1 MKRRYKGHNGE
12 SSMSS
17 GQEESRMS
25 DERFRWLGVLQKR
38 LTLSVRSL
46 GLLAIIV
53 VGCGFLVGFF
63 GRSDDDLMLKTRQW
77 IGVFGK
83 VYTDIALNYVD
94 PVDPERFMHAGIDG
108 MLKTLDPYTVYLG
121 EKESDELDLVTTG
134 KYAGVGITIALRDGY
149 ITVINPMEGYS
160 AAKQGI
166 QTGDRILEIDG
177 KVLKSLSTEEVR
189 ELVRGVPGTS
199 LKMQIEREGEP
210 KPLEFVLIREEI
222 PVRNVTYAG
231 FVSDGIAYIR
241 LERFSRTA
249 GDDVH
254 SSLKDLQGKG
264 TIKGVVLDLRDN
276 PGGLLDIAVDVVSK
290 FLPESTLVVSTKG
303 RRSDS
308 EHKYYSTESPMLGD
322 VPLAV
327 LVDRGSASASEIVAG
342 AIQDVDRGVIIGTRS
357 FGKGLVQ
364 TITRI
369 TENSSLKITSGRY
382 YTPSGRSIQEIDYFH
397 RTKDGVFTV
406 KPDSA
411 RKKFKTSHNRIVLD
425 GEGIVPDSTVPD
437 DPSSKLIDELTRKA
451 MIFKFANHLASEK
464 RDLSGNF
471 EVTDAVVHEFETFLK
486 EKDFQYE
493 EDAEVQLKS
502 LRESSGKARFGRK
515 VYEEINNL
523 EKSIRDEKSRAF
535 DRYDKEIRKELRLEI
550 IERLHGEKAA
560 IQASF
565 KDDRQLQVAVTL
577 LKNHGAYARLLAGG
591 KK

>member
-1 MKRRYKGHNGE
+1 M
-12 SSMSS
+12 
-17 GQEESRMS
+17 
-25 DERFRWLGVLQKR
+25 
-38 LTLSVRSL
+38 TLSVKSL
-46 GLLAIIV
+46 GLLAIV
-53 VGCGFLVGFF
+53 VIACGFLVGFF

-83 VYTDIALNYVD
+83 VYTEVALNYVD

-121 EKESDELDLVTTG
+121 EKESDEMDLVTTG
-134 KYAGVGITIALRDGY
+134 KYAGVGITIGVRDGY
-149 ITVINPMEGYS
+149 ITVLSPMEGFS

-166 QTGDRILEIDG
+166 QSGDRILEVDG
-177 KVLKSLSTEEVR
+177 KPLKSLSTDDVR

-199 LKMQIEREGEP
+199 LKMKIEREGEL

-249 GDDVH
+249 GDDVRT
-254 SSLKDLQGKG
+254 SIKDLRSKG

-290 FLPESTLVVSTKG
+290 FLPESTLVVSTRG

-308 EHKYYSTESPMLGD
+308 ERKYYSTETPMLGD

-342 AIQDVDRGVIIGTRS
+342 AIQDVDRGVIVGTRS

-411 RKKFKTSHNRIVLD
+411 RKQFRTAHNRIVLD

-437 DPSSKLIDELTRKA
+437 EPTNRLLDELTRKA
-451 MIFKFANHLASEK
+451 MLFKFANHLATEK
-464 RDLSGNF
+464 RSFPENF
-471 EVTDAVVHEFETFLK
+471 EVTDELIREFDAFLK
-486 EKDFQYE
+486 ERDFQYE
-493 EDAEVQLKS
+493 EEAEVQLKA
-502 LRESSGKARFGRK
+502 LRETGGKARYGKSFSDEVDR
-515 VYEEINNL
+515 L
-523 EKSIRDEKSRAF
+523 EKIIGVEKGRAF
-535 DRYDKEIRKELRLEI
+535 ERYDKEIRNALKLEI
-550 IERLHGEKAA
+550 IDRLRGEKAA

-565 KDDRQLQVAVTL
+565 KDDRQLQVATTL
-577 LKNHGAYARLLAGG
+577 LKNRPVYAKLMGGG

>member
-1 MKRRYKGHNGE
+1 
-12 SSMSS
+12 
-17 GQEESRMS
+17 MS
-25 DERFRWLGVLQKR
+25 DFKGRWFGVLQKR
-38 LTLSVRSL
+38 MTLSVKAL
-46 GLLAIIV
+46 GLMAIV
-53 VGCGFLVGFF
+53 VIACGFLVGFF

-83 VYTDIALNYVD
+83 VYTDVALNYVD

-121 EKESDELDLVTTG
+121 EKESDEMDLVTTG
-134 KYAGVGITIALRDGY
+134 KYAGVGITIGLRDGY
-149 ITVINPMEGYS
+149 ITVISPMEGFS

-166 QTGDRILEIDG
+166 QSGDRILEIDG
-177 KVLKSLSTEEVR
+177 KVMKSLSTDDVR
-189 ELVRGVPGTS
+189 ELVRGTPGTS
-199 LKMQIEREGEP
+199 LKMKIEREGEP

-249 GDDVH
+249 GDDVR
-254 SSLKDLQGKG
+254 SSIKDLKSRG
-264 TIKGVVLDLRDN
+264 TVKGVVLDLRDN

-290 FLPESTLVVSTKG
+290 FVPESTLVVSTKG

-308 EHKYYSTESPMLGD
+308 ERKYYSTETPMLGD

-364 TITRI
+364 TLTRI

-411 RKKFKTSHNRIVLD
+411 RKQFSTANNRIVLD

-437 DPSSKLIDELTRKA
+437 DPSNKLLDELTRKA
-451 MIFKFANHLASEK
+451 MLFKFANHLATEK
-464 RDLSGNF
+464 RTFPKNF
-471 EVTDAVVHEFETFLK
+471 EVTDELIREFDAFLK

-493 EDAEVQLKS
+493 EEAELQLKA
-502 LRESSGKARFGRK
+502 LREAGTKARYGKSFSDEVER
-515 VYEEINNL
+515 L
-523 EKSIRDEKSRAF
+523 ETIIRSEKGRAF
-535 DRYDKEIRKELRLEI
+535 ERYDKEIRKALKLEI
-550 IERLHGEKAA
+550 IERLRGEKAA

-565 KDDRQLQVAVTL
+565 KDDRQLQVASTL
-577 LKNHGAYARLLAGG
+577 LKNRPVYAKLLAGV
-591 KK
+591 KQ

>member
-1 MKRRYKGHNGE
+1 MSELTRRLFDVLHKR
-12 SSMSS
+12 M
-17 GQEESRMS
+17 
-25 DERFRWLGVLQKR
+25 
-38 LTLSVRSL
+38 TLSVKSL
-46 GLLAIIV
+46 GLLAIV
-53 VGCGFLVGFF
+53 VIACGFLVGFF

-83 VYTDIALNYVD
+83 VYTEVALNYVD

-121 EKESDELDLVTTG
+121 EKESDEMDLVTTG
-134 KYAGVGITIALRDGY
+134 KYAGVGITIGVRDGY
-149 ITVINPMEGYS
+149 ITVLSPMEGFS

-166 QTGDRILEIDG
+166 QSGDRILEVDG
-177 KVLKSLSTEEVR
+177 KPLKSLSTDDVR

-199 LKMQIEREGEP
+199 LKMKIEREGEL

-249 GDDVH
+249 GDDVRT
-254 SSLKDLQGKG
+254 SIKDLRSKG

-290 FLPESTLVVSTKG
+290 FLPESTLVVSTRG

-308 EHKYYSTESPMLGD
+308 ERKYYSTETPMLGD

-342 AIQDVDRGVIIGTRS
+342 AIQDVDRGVIVGTRS

-369 TENSSLKITSGRY
+369 TENSSLKITSGWY

-411 RKKFKTSHNRIVLD
+411 RKQFRTAHNRIVLD

-437 DPSSKLIDELTRKA
+437 EPTNRLLDELTRKA
-451 MIFKFANHLASEK
+451 MLFKFANHLATEK
-464 RDLSGNF
+464 RSFPENF
-471 EVTDAVVHEFETFLK
+471 EVTDELIREFDAFLK
-486 EKDFQYE
+486 ERDFQYE
-493 EDAEVQLKS
+493 EEAEVQLKA
-502 LRESSGKARFGRK
+502 LRETGGKARYGKSFSDEVDR
-515 VYEEINNL
+515 L
-523 EKSIRDEKSRAF
+523 EKIIGVEKGRAF
-535 DRYDKEIRKELRLEI
+535 ERYDKEIRNALKLEI
-550 IERLHGEKAA
+550 IDRLRGEKAA

-565 KDDRQLQVAVTL
+565 KDDRQLQVATTL
-577 LKNHGAYARLLAGG
+577 LKNRPVYAKLMGGG

>member
-1 MKRRYKGHNGE
+1 MSELTRRLFDVLHKR
-12 SSMSS
+12 M
-17 GQEESRMS
+17 
-25 DERFRWLGVLQKR
+25 
-38 LTLSVRSL
+38 TLSVKSL
-46 GLLAIIV
+46 GLLAV
-53 VGCGFLVGFF
+53 VVIACGFLVGFF

-83 VYTDIALNYVD
+83 VYTEVALNYVD

-121 EKESDELDLVTTG
+121 EKESDEMDLVTTG
-134 KYAGVGITIALRDGY
+134 KYAGVGITIGVRDGY
-149 ITVINPMEGYS
+149 ITVLSPMEGFS

-166 QTGDRILEIDG
+166 QSGDRILEIDG
-177 KVLKSLSTEEVR
+177 KSLKALSTDEVR

-199 LKMQIEREGEP
+199 LKMKIEREGEP

-222 PVRNVTYAG
+222 PVKNVTYAG

-249 GDDVH
+249 GDDVR
-254 SSLKDLQGKG
+254 SSIKDLRSKG

-290 FLPESTLVVSTKG
+290 FVPESTLVVSTRG

-308 EHKYYSTESPMLGD
+308 ERKYYSTETPMLGD
-322 VPLAV
+322 IPLAV

-342 AIQDVDRGVIIGTRS
+342 AIQDVDRGVIVGTRS

-411 RKKFKTSHNRIVLD
+411 RKQFRTAHNRIVLD

-437 DPSSKLIDELTRKA
+437 DPTNRLLDELTRKA
-451 MIFKFANHLASEK
+451 MLFKFANHLATEK
-464 RDLSGNF
+464 RSFPENF
-471 EVTDAVVHEFETFLK
+471 EVTDELIREFDAFLK
-486 EKDFQYE
+486 ERDFQYE
-493 EDAEVQLKS
+493 EDAEVQLKA
-502 LRESSGKARFGRK
+502 LRETGGKARYGKSFSDEVDR
-515 VYEEINNL
+515 L
-523 EKSIRDEKSRAF
+523 EKIITVEKGRAF
-535 DRYDKEIRKELRLEI
+535 ERYDKEIRNALKLEI
-550 IERLHGEKAA
+550 IERLRGEKAA
-560 IQASF
+560 IQVSF
-565 KDDRQLQVAVTL
+565 KDDHQLQVAATL
-577 LKNHGAYARLLAGG
+577 LRNRPVYAKLTGGG

>member
-1 MKRRYKGHNGE
+1 
-12 SSMSS
+12 
-17 GQEESRMS
+17 MS
-25 DERFRWLGVLQKR
+25 DFKGRWFGVLQKR
-38 LTLSVRSL
+38 MTLSVKAL
-46 GLLAIIV
+46 GLMAIV
-53 VGCGFLVGFF
+53 VIACGFLVGFF

-83 VYTDIALNYVD
+83 VYTDVALNYVD

-121 EKESDELDLVTTG
+121 EKESDEMDLVTTG
-134 KYAGVGITIALRDGY
+134 KYAGVGITIGLRDGY
-149 ITVINPMEGYS
+149 ITVISPMEGFS

-166 QTGDRILEIDG
+166 QSGDRILEIDG
-177 KVLKSLSTEEVR
+177 KVMKSLSTDDVR
-189 ELVRGVPGTS
+189 ELVRGTPGTS
-199 LKMQIEREGEP
+199 LKMKIEREGEP

-249 GDDVH
+249 GDDVR
-254 SSLKDLQGKG
+254 SSIKDLKSRG
-264 TIKGVVLDLRDN
+264 TVKGVVLDLRDN

-290 FLPESTLVVSTKG
+290 FVPESTLVVSTKG

-308 EHKYYSTESPMLGD
+308 ERKYYSTETPMLGD

-364 TITRI
+364 TLTRI

-411 RKKFKTSHNRIVLD
+411 RKQFSTAHNRIVLD

-437 DPSSKLIDELTRKA
+437 DPSNKLLDELTRKA
-451 MIFKFANHLASEK
+451 MLFKFANHLATEK
-464 RDLSGNF
+464 RTFPKNF
-471 EVTDAVVHEFETFLK
+471 EVTDELIREFDAFLK

-493 EDAEVQLKS
+493 EEAELQLKA
-502 LRESSGKARFGRK
+502 LREAGTKARYGKSFSDEVER
-515 VYEEINNL
+515 L
-523 EKSIRDEKSRAF
+523 ETIIRSEKGRAF
-535 DRYDKEIRKELRLEI
+535 ERYDKEIRKALKLEI
-550 IERLHGEKAA
+550 IERLRGEKAA

-565 KDDRQLQVAVTL
+565 KDDRQLQVASTL
-577 LKNHGAYARLLAGG
+577 LKNRPVYAKLLAGV
-591 KK
+591 KQ

>member
-1 MKRRYKGHNGE
+1 
-12 SSMSS
+12 MS
-17 GQEESRMS
+17 E
-25 DERFRWLGVLQKR
+25 LTKR
-38 LTLSVRSL
+38 LFDVLHKRTTLSVRSL
-46 GLLAIIV
+46 ALLAV
-53 VGCGFLVGFF
+53 VVIASGFLVGFF
-63 GRSDDDLMLKTRQW
+63 GRSDDELLLKTRQW

-83 VYTDIALNYVD
+83 VYTEVALNYVD

-121 EKESDELDLVTTG
+121 EKESDEMDLVTTG
-134 KYAGVGITIALRDGY
+134 KYAGVGITIGLRDGY
-149 ITVINPMEGYS
+149 ITIISPMEGFS

-166 QTGDRILEIDG
+166 QSGDRILEIDG
-177 KVLKSLSTEEVR
+177 KVLKSFSTDNVR
-189 ELVRGVPGTS
+189 ELVRGTPGTS
-199 LKMQIEREGEP
+199 LKMKIEREGEP

-249 GDDVH
+249 GDDVR
-254 SSLKDLQGKG
+254 SSIKDLRSKG
-264 TIKGVVLDLRDN
+264 NIKGVVLDLRDN

-290 FLPESTLVVSTKG
+290 FVPESTLVVSTRG
-303 RRSDS
+303 RKSDS
-308 EHKYYSTESPMLGD
+308 ERKFYSTETPMLGD
-322 VPLAV
+322 IPLAV

-364 TITRI
+364 TITRV

-411 RKKFKTSHNRIVLD
+411 RKQFRTAHNRIVLD

-437 DPSSKLIDELTRKA
+437 EPSNKLLEELSRKA
-451 MIFKFANHLASEK
+451 MLFKFANHLATEK
-464 RDLSGNF
+464 RIFPESF
-471 EVTDAVVHEFETFLK
+471 EVSDELVREFDAFLK
-486 EKDFQYE
+486 DKDFQYE
-493 EDAEVQLKS
+493 EDAQAQLKV
-502 LRESSGKARFGRK
+502 LRETGGKARYGKAFT
-515 VYEEINNL
+515 EEVDKL
-523 EKSIRDEKSRAF
+523 EKIVGVEKGRAF
-535 DRYDKEIRKELRLEI
+535 ERYDKEIRNALKLEI
-550 IERLHGEKAA
+550 IERLRGEKAA
-560 IQASF
+560 IQSSF
-565 KDDRQLQVAVTL
+565 KDDRQLQVAATL
-577 LKNHGAYARLLAGG
+577 LKNKGVYAKLLSGA

>member
-1 MKRRYKGHNGE
+1 
-12 SSMSS
+12 
-17 GQEESRMS
+17 MS
-25 DERFRWLGVLQKR
+25 DPRQHWFEILHKR
-38 LTLSVRSL
+38 MTISVRSL
-46 GLLAIIV
+46 GMLAIAVIAS
-53 VGCGFLVGFF
+53 GFLVGFF

-83 VYTDIALNYVD
+83 VYTDVALNYVD

-121 EKESDELDLVTTG
+121 EKESDEMDLVTTG
-134 KYAGVGITIALRDGY
+134 KYAGVGITIGLRDGY
-149 ITVINPMEGYS
+149 ITVISPMEGFS

-166 QTGDRILEIDG
+166 QSGDRILEIDG
-177 KVLKSLSTEEVR
+177 KVLKSLSTDDVR

-199 LKMQIEREGEP
+199 VKMKIEREGEH

-249 GDDVH
+249 GDDVR
-254 SSLKDLQGKG
+254 SSIKDLQSKG
-264 TIKGVVLDLRDN
+264 PIKGVVLDLRDN

-308 EHKYYSTESPMLGD
+308 ERKYYSTETPMLGD

-327 LVDRGSASASEIVAG
+327 LVDGGSASASEIVAG
-342 AIQDVDRGVIIGTRS
+342 AIQDVDRGVIVGTRS

-369 TENSSLKITSGRY
+369 TETSSLKITSGRY

-411 RKKFKTSHNRIVLD
+411 RKQFRTAHNRIVLD

-437 DPSSKLIDELTRKA
+437 EPSVKLLTELTRKA
-451 MIFKFANHLASEK
+451 ILFKFANHLATEK
-464 RDLSGNF
+464 RSFTENF
-471 EVTDAVVHEFETFLK
+471 EVGDELVREFEAFLK
-486 EKDFQYE
+486 EKDFRYE
-493 EDAEVQLKS
+493 EEAEVQLKA
-502 LRESSGKARFGRK
+502 LRETGGKARYGKSFTDEVDR
-515 VYEEINNL
+515 L
-523 EKSIRDEKSRAF
+523 EKIVGMEKGRTF
-535 DRYDKEIRKELRLEI
+535 ERYDKEIRKALKLEI
-550 IERLHGEKAA
+550 IERLRGEKAA

-565 KDDRQLQVAVTL
+565 KDDRQLQVAATL
-577 LKNHGAYARLLAGG
+577 LKNRTVYAKLLHGER
-591 KK
+591 K